1 MKTLKNPGIVCFII
15 LSILFGCKENSE
27 KSTKS
32 IGNVYDNVIPNKNS
46 SSISY
51 SGPQITLQSRINND
65 EVVTIVLERQS
76 NGNVKIISRDVINN
90 QSTEI
95 LKESFIIDQVEFED
109 DTKLISPNG
118 DKYWL
123 IPFNND
129 ADPVDVTAP
138 IGGLVVEVSCECCAL
153 PGNPPSGSCSE
164 LIQPHPVTGD
174 FFIRCISGGCSEGC
188 GMEWKRGAANYLY
201 GTAILVKAEAIE

>member
-1 MKTLKNPGIVCFII
+1 MKTLNYPLVVCYII
-15 LSILFGCKENSE
+15 LSLLFGCKENSE

-32 IGNVYDNVIPNKNS
+32 IGNVYDNVIPNQNS

-51 SGPQITLQSRINND
+51 SGTQITLQSRINNE

-76 NGNVKIISRDVINN
+76 NGNVKIISRNVSTS

-95 LKESFIIDQVEFED
+95 LKESFIIDPVEFED
-109 DTKLISPNG
+109 DTKIISPNG

-129 ADPVDVTAP
+129 NNPIDVTAP

-153 PGNPPSGSCSE
+153 PGNPPSGSCAE
-164 LIQPHPVTGD
+164 LIQPHPTTGD
-174 FFIRCISGGCSEGC
+174 FFIRCISSGCSEGC
-188 GMEWKRGAANYLY
+188 GMEWKRGAVNYLN
-201 GTAILVKAEAIE
+201 GTAILVKAESIE